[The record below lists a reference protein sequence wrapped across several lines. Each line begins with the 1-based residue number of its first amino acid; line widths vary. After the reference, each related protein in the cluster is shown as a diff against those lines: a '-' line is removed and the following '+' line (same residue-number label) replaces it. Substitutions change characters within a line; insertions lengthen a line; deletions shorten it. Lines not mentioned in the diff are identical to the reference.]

1 MGFEVGVGEAARL
14 AAMALVAAL
23 VAASVAASLDSV
35 GSQRDD
41 PAAR

>member
-14 AAMALVAAL
+14 AA
-23 VAASVAASLDSV
+23 ASLVAASLDSV